1 MTNYGSLGA
10 GRFSIPIIR
19 PPEVAIIGFGSIAP
33 RPLVVDGQVVARP
46 TLPYAV
52 TVDHRVLDG
61 DVVCA
66 FSAVLAATLADPL
79 SLLLG

>member
-1 MTNYGSLGA
+1 
-10 GRFSIPIIR
+10 SIPIIR

-46 TLPYAV
+46 TLPYVVA
-52 TVDHRVLDG
+52 VDHRVLDG

-66 FSAVLAATLADPL
+66 VSAALAQTLTDPI